1 MQNSLNLCNDPA
13 RLHQFAELF
22 VNVLH
27 VAAFAWPDHANH
39 YKISS
44 GVNMID
50 DSMSCEFVFV
60 VVDEWGAERCAVT

>member
-1 MQNSLNLCNDPA
+1 MNLRSDPA

-27 VAAFAWPDHANH
+27 VAAFARPDRANH

-44 GVNMID
+44 GVNTID
-50 DSMSCEFVFV
+50 DSMSREFVFV